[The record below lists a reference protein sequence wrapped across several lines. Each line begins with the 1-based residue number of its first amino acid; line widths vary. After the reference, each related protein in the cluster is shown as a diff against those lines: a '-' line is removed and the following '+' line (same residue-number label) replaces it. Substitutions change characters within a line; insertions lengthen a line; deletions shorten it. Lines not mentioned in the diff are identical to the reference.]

1 MFKLNEK
8 YEINRD
14 ISKCDYIRYSPSDI
28 STINTT
34 NSQVYI
40 NIPRE
45 DSVISLLNSY
55 LELDFDVLHA
65 GTNNRYVDGKNIRLV
80 NLGPI
85 ALFSN
90 YKLTTSSSKHLENID
105 NAHIV
110 SLMYKLLTSSKGSDD
125 LSIGFDRDRNRRQR
139 ELTINKTQK
148 GKYHIRIY
156 LKDVF
161 GFAEY
166 QNKGTFGLGYKLTL
180 TRNTNNAVL
189 NKDNTINLGRIKNN
203 AIEWYVPHY
212 TPSIQQQSIL
222 SKQIINKT
230 PTEINYPERSVFMKE
245 VITQN
250 FWTFELG
257 TQEGINIPTW
267 IFLAFQQDDRQHDQN
282 LNNDTFVRLPVISAQ
297 VVIGTERYPDSGILL
312 NYDDDYYSQGYGQ
325 KKEAFKDLTKDDILK
340 PYISEDDF
348 RSSNEGN
355 NIGYNI
361 YAFDIRYQKNFEN
374 SQPIKVEYKF
384 SENIPAG
391 IYGYA
396 LVLTNKL
403 ISMSSDGQRMF
414 DLVKVQGFHNIF
426 ILF

>member
-14 ISKCDYIRYSPSDI
+14 ILKCDYIRYSPSEI

-34 NSQVYI
+34 NWQVYI

-45 DSVISLLNSY
+45 DSVISLLYSY

-65 GTNNRYVDGKNIRLV
+65 GTNNKYVDGNNIRLF
-80 NLGPI
+80 NLEPI

-90 YKLTTSSSKHLENID
+90 YKLTTSSGKRLENID
-105 NAHIV
+105 HAHIV

-125 LSIGFDRDRNRRQR
+125 LSFGFDRDRNRRQR
-139 ELTINKTQK
+139 ELTNNKTQK

-166 QNKGTFGLGYKLTL
+166 QNKGTFGLVYKLTL

-189 NKDNTINLGRIKNN
+189 NKDNAINLGRIKIN

-212 TPSIQQQSIL
+212 TPSMQQQSIL

-230 PTEINYPERSVFMKE
+230 PTEIKYLERSVFMKE
-245 VITQN
+245 VNTQN
-250 FWTFELG
+250 IWTFELG
-257 TQEGINIPTW
+257 TQEGNNIPTW
-267 IFLAFQQDDRQHDQN
+267 IFVAFQQIDRQHDQN
-282 LNNDTFVRLPVISAQ
+282 LKNDTFVRLPVISAQ
-297 VVIGTERYPDSGILL
+297 VIIGTERHPDSAILL
-312 NYDDDYYSQGYGQ
+312 NYDDDDYSQGNGLI
-325 KKEAFKDLTKDDILK
+325 KEVFRGLTKDDILK
-340 PYISEDDF
+340 PYISDHDF
-348 RSSNEGN
+348 RSSNDGN
-355 NIGYNI
+355 GIGYNI

-374 SQPIKVEYKF
+374 GQPVKVEF
-384 SENIPAG
+384 NFLENVPAG

-396 LVLTNKL
+396 LVLTNRL
-403 ISMSSDGQRMF
+403 ASISSDGQRMF
-414 DLVKVQGFHNIF
+414 DLT
-426 ILF
+426 